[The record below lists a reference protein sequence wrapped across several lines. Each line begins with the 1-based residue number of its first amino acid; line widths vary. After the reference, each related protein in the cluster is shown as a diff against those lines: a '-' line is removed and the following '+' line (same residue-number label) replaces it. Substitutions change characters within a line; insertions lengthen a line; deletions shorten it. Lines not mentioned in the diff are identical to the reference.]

1 MKAFDWQRMALDKVP
16 VEFLAEVALRS
27 LYTFVLVFIFLKIT
41 GRRGVRQM
49 SLFEVLIILT
59 LGSAAGDVAFY
70 DDVPLLPVLVVFV
83 TLALLYRG
91 IMWLMGHSEKLE
103 DLLEGKPIV
112 VVEEGQLAWEKLHA
126 ENMTEFEFFMEL
138 RVNSVEQLGQ
148 VRLAILETNGQISV
162 FYYPDEEV
170 RAGLSILP
178 AHCTTR
184 YTTIPQGDLCL
195 RALQHR
201 NGDAG
206 GRKTNMSALRKC
218 RMVEGQPGETA
229 YLTANMSVLL
239 RQADRFC
246 CVTAAAFYRRRVLA
260 IADRVTE

>member
-70 DDVPLLPVLVVFV
+70 DDVPLLPVLVVFI

-170 RAGLSILP
+170 RAGCLSCLP
-178 AHCTTR
+178 TV
-184 YTTIPQGDLCL
+184 L
-195 RALQHR
+195 RVTPR
-201 NGDAG
+201 FRRRGS
-206 GRKTNMSALRKC
+206 M
-218 RMVEGQPGETA
+218 PA
-229 YLTANMSVLL
+229 Y
-239 RQADRFC
+239 
-246 CVTAAAFYRRRVLA
+246 AAAS
-260 IADRVTE
+260 

>member
-1 MKAFDWQRMALDKVP
+1 M
-16 VEFLAEVALRS
+16 RS

-112 VVEEGQLAWEKLHA
+112 VVEEGQLAREKLHA
-126 ENMTEFEFFMEL
+126 ENMTEFEFL
-138 RVNSVEQLGQ
+138 WSCGSTASSSLA

-178 AHCTTR
+178 AHLYHTLYHHSARGIYACVR
-184 YTTIPQGDLCL
+184 CSIVMAMQAGEKRICPRCANAEWSKAS
-195 RALQHR
+195 RAKR
-201 NGDAG
+201 
-206 GRKTNMSALRKC
+206 
-218 RMVEGQPGETA
+218 
-229 YLTANMSVLL
+229 LT
-239 RQADRFC
+239 
-246 CVTAAAFYRRRVLA
+246 
-260 IADRVTE
+260 